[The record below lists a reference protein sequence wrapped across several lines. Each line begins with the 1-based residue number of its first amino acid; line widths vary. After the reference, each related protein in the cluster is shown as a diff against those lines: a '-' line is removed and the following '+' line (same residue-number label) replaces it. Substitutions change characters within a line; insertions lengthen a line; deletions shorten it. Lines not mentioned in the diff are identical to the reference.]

1 MYGVIIMDKF
11 KLYDSINTTAV
22 RWLTYQHKTNNKSL
36 GILNFDNKNI
46 SHLWFL
52 HMLESYRVFNDYD
65 NYYIDC
71 GFFKYLYIRYIKKF
85 KGARRKKNVD
95 VLMINVDVFIQEL
108 IESFEE
114 NLKIEP
120 SIVEKIYKEYW
131 GK

>member
-1 MYGVIIMDKF
+1 MDNYKF
-11 KLYDSINTTAV
+11 KLYDGVNTTAV
-22 RWLTYQHKTNNKSL
+22 RWLTYQHKINNKPL
-36 GILNFDNKNI
+36 GIFNFDSKNI

-71 GFFKYLYIRYIKKF
+71 DVFKYLYIRYIKKF

-95 VLMINVDVFIQEL
+95 ALMIDVDVFIQEL
-108 IESFEE
+108 TKSFEE

-120 SIVEKIYKEYW
+120 SIVEEIYKEYW